1 MQKKLIAVVI
11 ALAFPVGALAASS
24 GELSAGSATDTNIGA
39 KSADRD
45 VAPFAGRS
53 GSVNAQRDAQQNAPE
68 QRSAPAASERRM
80 PSIGAQSEKDLN
92 AGKQDKNSDN

>member
-1 MQKKLIAVVI
+1 MHKKLIAVVI
-11 ALAFPVGALAASS
+11 ALAFPVGALAAGSA
-24 GELSAGSATDTNIGA
+24 ELNAGSATDTTVGA

-53 GSVNAQRDAQQNAPE
+53 GSINAQKDARQNAPE
-68 QRSAPAASERRM
+68 QRSAPADREKSM
-80 PSIGAQSEKDLN
+80 PTIGAQSEKDLN